1 MAGSNIRSTNHEKCD
16 PDFIRSFGNSKGL
29 GTSKAAWAKMTPAA
43 MKKENG
49 KCVSIKESLSKEE
62 LAAIVARYS

>member
-1 MAGSNIRSTNHEKCD
+1 
-16 PDFIRSFGNSKGL
+16 
-29 GTSKAAWAKMTPAA
+29 MTPAA

-62 LAAIVARYS
+62 LAAIVAKYS

>member
-16 PDFIRSFGNSKGL
+16 PMFITSYSNNKGL
-29 GTSKAAWAKMTPAA
+29 GSSKAAWAKMTPAA

-62 LAAIVARYS
+62 LAAIVAKYS